1 MKMKN
6 PIKTLTSKVVKDVK
20 DTVREEAGKTTDEIK
35 TEVLE
40 ATNDILPYLVV
51 GGILLIG
58 VCLARKP
65 APITV
70 KVVLKQ

>member
-1 MKMKN
+1 MKN
-6 PIKTLTSKVVKDVK
+6 PVKTLTSKIAKDVK
-20 DTVREEAGKTTDEIK
+20 ETIKEEAGKTTEEIK

-40 ATNDILPYLVV
+40 TTTDLMPYLVV
-51 GGILLIG
+51 GSLLLVGI
-58 VCLARKP
+58 CLARKP

>member
-1 MKMKN
+1 MKN
-6 PIKTLTSKVVKDVK
+6 PVKSLTSKIVRDVK
-20 DTVREEAGKTTDEIK
+20 ETVKEEAGKTTDEIK

>member
-1 MKMKN
+1 MKN

-20 DTVREEAGKTTDEIK
+20 ETVKEEAGKTTDEIK

-51 GGILLIG
+51 GGVLLIG

>member
-1 MKMKN
+1 MKN
-6 PIKTLTSKVVKDVK
+6 PIKALTSKVVKDVK

>member
-1 MKMKN
+1 MKN

-20 DTVREEAGKTTDEIK
+20 ETVKEEANKTTDEIK

-40 ATNDILPYLVV
+40 ATTDILPYLVV
-51 GGILLIG
+51 GGILLLG

>member
-1 MKMKN
+1 MKN
-6 PIKTLTSKVVKDVK
+6 PIKALTSKVVKDVK
-20 DTVREEAGKTTDEIK
+20 DTVREDAGKTTDEIK

>member
-1 MKMKN
+1 MKN
-6 PIKTLTSKVVKDVK
+6 PIKTLTSKVGKDVK
-20 DTVREEAGKTTDEIK
+20 ETVKEEANKTTDEIK

-58 VCLARKP
+58 VCLVRKP

>member
-1 MKMKN
+1 MKN
-6 PIKTLTSKVVKDVK
+6 PVKTLTSKIAKDVK
-20 DTVREEAGKTTDEIK
+20 DTVREEAGKTKDEIK
-35 TEVLE
+35 TEILE
-40 ATNDILPYLVV
+40 VSTDVLPYLVC

-58 VCLARKP
+58 ICLARKP

>member
-1 MKMKN
+1 MKN
-6 PIKTLTSKVVKDVK
+6 PVKTITQKIAKDVK
-20 DTVREEAGKTTDEIK
+20 DTIKEEANKTTDEIK

-40 ATNDILPYLVV
+40 TTTDLMPYLIV
-51 GGILLIG
+51 GGIILVG

>member
-1 MKMKN
+1 MKN
-6 PIKTLTSKVVKDVK
+6 PIKALTSKVVKDVK
-20 DTVREEAGKTTDEIK
+20 DTVREEAGKTTDELK

>member
-1 MKMKN
+1 MKN

-20 DTVREEAGKTTDEIK
+20 DTVREEAGKTTDELK